1 MNHKYVIY
9 KSFSVWPSQDEI
21 YFEHVE
27 LGDEYACCVYLD
39 GDGKIRDYDACYVI
53 PEQVGEWLHENGY
66 NVTQDTD
73 GYWDWE
79 D

>member
-1 MNHKYVIY
+1 MDYIEYKDFTIY
-9 KSFSVWPSQDEI
+9 QSQDQI
-21 YFEHVE
+21 YFEHIE
-27 LGDEYACCVYLD
+27 HGDEYACCIYLG
-39 GDGKIRDYDACYVI
+39 GDGKIRDHDGFCVI
-53 PEQVGEWLHENGY
+53 PEQVGEWLHLNGY